1 MEDKTER
8 RTDTGEK
15 ANKTPYE
22 TPKLVRFG
30 DIGEITQ
37 GGPGAVPDS
46 ASIGSQPP
54 VP

>member
-8 RTDTGEK
+8 RTDTVEK

-37 GGPGAVPDS
+37 GASTPVNDTTLVGS
-46 ASIGSQPP
+46 ASIP
-54 VP
+54 